1 MISLVPHGP
10 IRELRLA
17 RPPAN
22 ALDPALIAALRQ
34 AIEAAPAGGARAVVL
49 SGSPGIFSA
58 GLDVPALLLLDRA
71 GIAAMWDGLYGL
83 MHALAASPVPVIA
96 AITGHSPAGG
106 AVLALF
112 CDARVMAEGDYKI
125 GLNEVRV
132 GIPMPPILHR
142 AMSRVVGPRQAERLC
157 VGAELVG
164 GEEAMYIGLIDELA
178 PLDQVVERALARA
191 QSLLALPPAA
201 MAITRRLARAD
212 LVGLFAGGLEHETE
226 AMLDAWFSPEAQ
238 ASMRSLVERLAARR
252 KG

>member
-1 MISLVPHGP
+1 MIALARHGP
-10 IRELRLA
+10 IHELRLD

-22 ALDPALIAALRQ
+22 ALDPGLIAALRR
-34 AIEAAPAGGARAVVL
+34 AVEAAPAAGARAMVL

-58 GLDVPALLLLDRA
+58 GLDVPVLLPLDRA
-71 GIAAMWDGLYGL
+71 GIAAMWDGLYKL
-83 MHALAASPVPVIA
+83 MRALATSPVPVIA

-106 AVLALF
+106 CVLALF

-142 AMSRVVGPRQAERLC
+142 ALSRLVGPRQAERLC

-164 GEEAMYIGLIDELA
+164 GEEAMYIGLVDELA
-178 PLDQVVERALARA
+178 PPEQVVARALARA
-191 QSLLALPPAA
+191 EELLALPPAA
-201 MAITRRLARAD
+201 MAITRRLARA
-212 LVGLFAGGLEHETE
+212 GWAELFAGGLEHETE
-226 AMLDAWFSPEAQ
+226 AMLDAWFSREAQ
-238 ASMRSLVERLAARR
+238 SAMRALVERLAARR